1 MIFRKKEG
9 RYILLF
15 NENQLKEKM
24 SNLRLD
30 ALFLADDKYIFYF
43 TDLPITANAINPV
56 LFTLQKISPCMLFI
70 TNNNRTLLCSATL
83 AEYLEE
89 NLQSIQPLFYKS
101 TTFIDYWEEN
111 ANKPEIYSDTLWDGL
126 LKFIKENNLT
136 LGRIGIDSDIN
147 SYLISNLSR
156 EFPKLQIYDI
166 KKDLSDMRM
175 IKTSEEI
182 KRIKIATNVA
192 SSSLKIVQSEI
203 ESNKRQK
210 EIELFIKLRTEI
222 VNKGCQWNF
231 TTLASGSYSSDIY
244 HVPIDYELKKGDVV
258 RLDIAPVYQGYGTDV
273 ARTFFVSPGVPEE
286 LEKLYT
292 VLAKAQEEVIKN
304 ISPGV
309 HANKLFHMGQEY
321 VRSHGYPQYT
331 RTMIGHGT
339 GIETEEEPFI
349 SPNSNVVLQPGM
361 VLSIE
366 LPYYIKGVAGLNVE
380 DVVLVTTNGHQVI
393 GPYLDK

>member
-1 MIFRKKEG
+1 M
-9 RYILLF
+9 LLF

-24 SNLRLD
+24 SNLGLN
-30 ALFLADDKYIFYF
+30 ALLLADDKCIFYF
-43 TDLPITANAINPV
+43 TDLPITVNAINPV
-56 LFTLQKISPCMLFI
+56 LFTLQKILPCILFI
-70 TNNNRTLLCSATL
+70 TNNNKRTLLCPETL
-83 AEYLEE
+83 AQYLEE

-101 TTFIDYWEEN
+101 TIFIDYWGEN
-111 ANKPEIYSDTLWDGL
+111 ANKPEIYADTFWDGL

-136 LGRIGIDSDIN
+136 LAKIGIDSSIN
-147 SYLISNLSR
+147 SYWANNLSR
-156 EFPKLQIYDI
+156 EFPRLRICDA
-166 KKDLSDMRM
+166 KKYLSEMRM

-182 KRIKIATNVA
+182 RRIKIATNVA

-258 RLDIAPVYQGYGTDV
+258 RLDIGPVYQGYGTDV

-286 LEKLYT
+286 LEKLYA
-292 VLAKAQEEVIKN
+292 VLAKAQEKVIKN

-309 HANKLFHMGQEY
+309 HANELFYIGQEY

-349 SPNSNVVLQPGM
+349 SPNSDVVLQPGM

-366 LPYYIKGVAGLNVE
+366 FPYYIKGVAGLNVE